1 MKKNRLLKTMPG
13 VVLSAVCALS
23 FTACGG
29 GGGSSSGEGSSTA
42 QDGFAP
48 NEPSEDMVLVPTDP
62 NVVGQI
68 LLTSTPARVAYFN
81 NKGGTGGAYTGNY
94 TYTKC
99 GPNLAEVKIV
109 NVRYEPIDT
118 ANDCHWTIIG
128 HLTFVDERTVVFT
141 GTETLVG
148 TEEAG
153 HNDPMG
159 FGSDQERKDS
169 FVNDH
174 GIIEAPNHF
183 DSVIHKGGGTRNF
196 SLNYVYSSENEA
208 DEIRDNLTVKI

>member
-1 MKKNRLLKTMPG
+1 MKKNRLLKTTLG

-29 GGGSSSGEGSSTA
+29 GGGSNSGSGDGSSTA

-48 NEPSEDMVLVPTDP
+48 NEPSSNMVLVPTDP

-81 NKGGTGGAYTGNY
+81 NKGGTVGAYTGNY

-109 NVRYEPIDT
+109 NVRYEPIDS

-128 HLTFVDERTVVFT
+128 HLTFVDEKTVVFT

-148 TEEAG
+148 TEG
-153 HNDPMG
+153 HTDQGDGGLGNDPMG
-159 FGSDQERKDS
+159 FGGVGDGEDE
-169 FVNDH
+169 
-174 GIIEAPNHF
+174 GNHF
-183 DSVIHKGGGTRNF
+183 DTVEDTHKHGGTRNF
-196 SLNYVYSSENEA
+196 SLNYVYSTEDEA
-208 DEIRDNLTVKI
+208 EGTL